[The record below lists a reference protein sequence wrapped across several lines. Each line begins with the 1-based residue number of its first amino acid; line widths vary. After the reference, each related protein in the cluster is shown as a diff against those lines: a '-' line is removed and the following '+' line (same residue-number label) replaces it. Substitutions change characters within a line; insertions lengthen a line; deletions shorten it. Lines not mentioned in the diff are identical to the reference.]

1 MKNRRL
7 ALVAFLL
14 CACMI
19 VGVGYAAVVTSLDI
33 DGKVSYTP
41 TEAETNAEKIHFT
54 GNTTGADG
62 SVVIAAVQS
71 GQQTA
76 TLSVNFNSDTIGD
89 YEDGTGNYEAEVT
102 FEVEVVNSSDSQK
115 MVVTFGDLPQVSG
128 NVGTGDVATNAMFN
142 VNAALDGHTTTGSA
156 YTVTVNPGAS
166 VKLELSVVVEV
177 LGTTVDNANTTQEV
191 AEAAFQVILP
201 VTSIEYTT
209 AG

>member
-19 VGVGYAAVVTSLDI
+19 VGVGYAAVITSLDI

-41 TEAETNAEKIHFT
+41 TDAETNADKIHFT

-62 SVVIAAVQS
+62 SKVIASVQS

-76 TLSVNFNSDTIGD
+76 TLSVNFNSDTL
-89 YEDGTGNYEAEVT
+89 GTANGEGNYQVEVT
-102 FEVEVVNSSDSQK
+102 FEVEAVNSSATEK

-128 NVGTGDVATNAMFN
+128 NVGTGDVPTNALFN
-142 VNAALDGHTTTGSA
+142 VNATLNGHTDTDGV
-156 YTVTVNPGAS
+156 YTVTVGAGES
-166 VKLELSVVVEV
+166 AKLYLSVVVEV
-177 LGTTVDNANTTQEV
+177 LGDTVTDANTDGKV
-191 AEAAFQVILP
+191 REAAFEVILP